1 MAIST
6 FKALRHRNFRIF
18 LIGQIFSLVGIW
30 AQRMAQAWLVYD
42 LTHSAAWL
50 GIVEAFS
57 ALPMFFFS
65 LIGGSLADRLPKKM
79 LLVIIHLV
87 AMIVSMVYALLIW
100 SGRINIFFISVL
112 AFISGILLAFEV
124 PTRQSFYVELVGR
137 DDLTNAIAL
146 NSATFNMA
154 RLVGPAIGGFLVARY
169 GVAWCMFLNSLSYT
183 TLIIALLLIRLD
195 RMGNPSRAGISF
207 RKSLKQVWYYIR
219 DRRPVKGLLILIGST
234 TIFGWSFI
242 VILPVFAR
250 EVLGGGAVMLGKLM
264 SAAGLGALVAAIVVA
279 AVSDRVPPRRLVFT
293 GLYTFVL
300 AILTLSFSQNTLLSL
315 FSVSVAGFG
324 LVMFYINANSAL
336 QRRVPHELRGR
347 IMGVYALTFG
357 GFMPLGSLQIGFVAE
372 HIGVQKALFICSVLL
387 ATFGFLISR
396 WVPPVKPANESPRPS
411 EH

>member
-279 AVSDRVPPRRLVFT
+279 AVSDRVLPRRLVFT